1 MKTQDDNPKSLVS
14 IHYVAIVFGFALP
27 TNAWTET
34 DMSEHDKHMLLRVF
48 RTHPVQVWAF
58 LWKVRWAFVVRRWP
72 WLGKR
77 LRGLEA
83 IFVVEPGGGKCHPPT
98 ASGRRNLSVI
108 ESRRRP
114 SYLSA
119 WPDEQEEEALGLRSR
134 EANNSLCD
142 HRPPTQQKH
151 VLMT

>member
-1 MKTQDDNPKSLVS
+1 MIDICFFEYFEHIQFKFGPFSGKLDGHSLC
-14 IHYVAIVFGFALP
+14 
-27 TNAWTET
+27 
-34 DMSEHDKHMLLRVF
+34 
-48 RTHPVQVWAF
+48 
-58 LWKVRWAFVVRRWP
+58 VVGPGWENGCED
-72 WLGKR
+72 LKR
-77 LRGLEA
+77 FSSWSR
-83 IFVVEPGGGKCHPPT
+83 GGKCHPPT

>member
-1 MKTQDDNPKSLVS
+1 MFCCFPGPSKVYSHPRRKQIHLVWEPFRQNASQGHLFHEKHRLVKTQDDNPKSLVS

-77 LRGLEA
+77 LRGLET
-83 IFVVEPGGGKCHPPT
+83 IFVVEPGGEMSPAH
-98 ASGRRNLSVI
+98 SQWS
-108 ESRRRP
+108 
-114 SYLSA
+114 
-119 WPDEQEEEALGLRSR
+119 QEPLRY
-134 EANNSLCD
+134 
-142 HRPPTQQKH
+142 
-151 VLMT
+151 